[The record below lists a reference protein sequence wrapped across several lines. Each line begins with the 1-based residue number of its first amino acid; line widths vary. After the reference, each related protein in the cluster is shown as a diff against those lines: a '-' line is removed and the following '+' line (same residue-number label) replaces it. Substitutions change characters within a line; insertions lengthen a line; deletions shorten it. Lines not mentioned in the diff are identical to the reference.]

1 MRAPR
6 FVHPIV
12 ALALALPAVV
22 GGCGYGAAIVTD
34 DGRTFPPTRPQE
46 VRLVPGRDPGF
57 PFVPI
62 GPVAT
67 FSPFGEASDC
77 MRELSALAAGLGAD
91 AVIEVRLSKL
101 SKNTGA
107 SGLAVKRAPP
117 PQAVAPS
124 PTPPPAPAPPP
135 APVPASPPAAE
146 E

>member
-1 MRAPR
+1 MRAR
-6 FVHPIV
+6 GLLGVIG
-12 ALALALPAVV
+12 ALALGLPGVA
-22 GGCGYGAAIVTD
+22 GCGYGAAIVTD
-34 DGRTFPPTRPQE
+34 DGRVFPPTRPQE

-67 FSPFGEASDC
+67 FAPFGEASDC

-91 AVIEVRLSKL
+91 AVVEVRLTKL

-117 PQAVAPS
+117 PQAALPPSAPA
-124 PTPPPAPAPPP
+124 PAVAPAPPP
-135 APVPASPPAAE
+135 PASE
-146 E
+146 